1 MKTAISLPDEL
12 FHAVERLVRLSKRH
26 RSEVYAD
33 ALREYVV
40 RHSQEEVTGSL
51 NRALA
56 QMEESRD
63 DARFLETA
71 ARRTLTKTEW

>member
-1 MKTAISLPDEL
+1 MKTANSLPDDL

-33 ALREYVV
+33 ALREYVS

-51 NRALA
+51 NRAL
-56 QMEESRD
+56 QEIGDWRD
-63 DARFLETA
+63 DDRFLA
-71 ARRTLTKTEW
+71 AAAGQTLSKTDW